1 MVEFK
6 PEEEVDNDE
15 ADEEWKE
22 GTGEV
27 TAGREA
33 VIGEEIGGF
42 EELIGK
48 DLEEGFLEQGN
59 SEILSF
65 LK

>member
-1 MVEFK
+1 LVEFK

-15 ADEEWKE
+15 TDEEWKE

-33 VIGEEIGGF
+33 VIG
-42 EELIGK
+42 K
-48 DLEEGFLEQGN
+48 
-59 SEILSF
+59 
-65 LK
+65 K

>member
-6 PEEEVDNDE
+6 LEEEVDNDE

-27 TAGREA
+27 TGREA

-48 DLEEGFLEQGN
+48 DLEEDFLEQGN